1 MAVVLCVMLLRIARS
16 VWVWGAT
23 ALLAIPEF
31 FVMLCIRAVDRDPMR
46 RKTARFMH
54 GCGALITRFL
64 PRWRVSHEGCDV
76 RTLSGPFVVVANHQS
91 HTDIP
96 VICTLPLEVK
106 WVAKKELFSIP
117 VAGWMF
123 SLAGE
128 IAVDRKNS
136 RAGAKALI
144 QTGKYLDNGISV
156 VFFPEGTRSSDGKL
170 LRFQDGPFR
179 IALKKGIPVLPVVV
193 EGTGKLLPRNS
204 LLFSDHNLFRVR
216 LLPPVDT
223 GAGQWKDAISL
234 RDEVRTRMQAA
245 LDAMVAKPP
254 DPSPARQSSE
264 AVLSA

>member
-1 MAVVLCVMLLRIARS
+1 MALCVMMLRIARS

-31 FVMLCIRAVDRDPMR
+31 LVMLCIRAVDRDPMR
-46 RKTARFMH
+46 RRTGNFMH
-54 GCGALITRFL
+54 ACGAMITRFV
-64 PRWRVSHEGCDV
+64 PGWRVSHEGCDAA
-76 RTLSGPFVVVANHQS
+76 TLNGPFVIVANHQS

-96 VICTLPLEVK
+96 VICTLPFEVK
-106 WVAKKELFSIP
+106 WVAKKELFSVP

-123 SLAGE
+123 SLSGE

-144 QTGKYLDNGISV
+144 QTVKYLDNGISV

-223 GAGQWKDAISL
+223 SAGQWKDAVSL

-245 LDAMVAKPP
+245 LDAMGAKPP
-254 DPSPARQSSE
+254 DLRPARQSSE
-264 AVLSA
+264 AVLSS